1 MKEGHGQDGKML
13 AHALAKRAGNGA
25 SGDPAM
31 ALILSL
37 VVRRHPAAIGPARS
51 RIARAELIIGE
62 C

>member
-1 MKEGHGQDGKML
+1 MKESHGQDGKML

-37 VVRRHPAAIGPARS
+37 VTRRHPAAIGPREAELPARS
-51 RIARAELIIGE
+51 
-62 C
+62 